1 MHGKSNDPNLIPRFD
16 SDMENN
22 LLIIFKAQIVQSRE
36 DIMIHKIELMTTS
49 LYKSKYMMTTIW
61 Q

>member
-36 DIMIHKIELMTTS
+36 DIMMHKIELMTTS
-49 LYKSKYMMTTIW
+49 LY
-61 Q
+61 